1 MLYGRGGLIVLNDR
15 DAAVAATPCFE
26 NAILG
31 HATAP
36 ITSILILLAPL
47 AILLHD
53 ASSLLNLHKKSQVQ
67 LRVRKSG
74 LRRSNTPAAFD

>member
-1 MLYGRGGLIVLNDR
+1 MTVTPALPQLP
-15 DAAVAATPCFE
+15 PCFE

-36 ITSILILLAPL
+36 ITFILILLAPL

-53 ASSLLNLHKKSQVQ
+53 ASLLNLHKKSQVQ
-67 LRVRKSG
+67 LRVCESG
-74 LRRSNTPAAFD
+74 LPSSKPPARRV

>member
-1 MLYGRGGLIVLNDR
+1 MLYGREGLIVLNDR
-15 DAAVAATPCFE
+15 DAAAAAAQLPPCFE

-36 ITSILILLAPL
+36 ITFILILLAPL

-53 ASSLLNLHKKSQVQ
+53 ASS
-67 LRVRKSG
+67 
-74 LRRSNTPAAFD
+74 P